1 MKMKNTEI
9 KTEIEICTDCYF
21 YYHNGSESFNE
32 SQHLNDEEKQH
43 IINSFKKLL
52 NGYTEPILFDIDS
65 IIDFFYSSREPCN
78 ICMSA
83 LHGHRFKMEIN
94 IGFNEVKN
102 GKLWNL
108 LTESFEYTFK
118 KIELE

>member
-1 MKMKNTEI
+1 MKKEI
-9 KTEIEICTDCYF
+9 KTEIEICEDCYY

-32 SQHLNDEEKQH
+32 SQHLNNDEKQN

-52 NGYTEPILFDIDS
+52 AGYTEPILFDIDGDFGEWFYL
-65 IIDFFYSSREPCN
+65 IDFSKNPCDT
-78 ICMSA
+78 CKSD
-83 LHGHRFKMEIN
+83 LDGHRFKMEIN

-108 LTESFEYTFK
+108 LT
-118 KIELE
+118 